1 MYHTPVQ
8 PNHGAEILIIDNDHR
23 IVELV
28 SWFLSKKGY
37 RVTSA
42 KSFWEARE
50 QLRERRP
57 ELMLSD
63 VDLGAESAL
72 EELPRLDSEGLL
84 PPTLVVSGYL
94 DPQTASRLE
103 ALEPV
108 LGTLAKPFDFAALEA
123 RIESSL
129 RTIRSN
135 RLQHAAQESVGREE
149 PVLVAS
155 PAGAPAPSSA
165 PSAAPSADA
174 EGWVE
179 ILPTATY
186 PGAGQ

>member
-1 MYHTPVQ
+1 MYQSPVQ
-8 PNHGAEILIIDNDHR
+8 PVHGAEILIVDNDHR

-42 KSFWEARE
+42 KSFQEARE
-50 QLRERRP
+50 QLLRGRP

-63 VDLGAESAL
+63 IDLGAESAL
-72 EELPRLDSEGLL
+72 DELPRLHREGLL

-94 DPQTASRLE
+94 DPETASRLE
-103 ALEPV
+103 ALDPV

-129 RTIRSN
+129 RSIRDTLL
-135 RLQHAAQESVGREE
+135 RDAAHETQGLGQAA
-149 PVLVAS
+149 LVAS
-155 PAGAPAPSSA
+155 PAAAAAPCAAPA
-165 PSAAPSADA
+165 ADA

-179 ILPTATY
+179 ILPAGSF

>member
-1 MYHTPVQ
+1 MYHSPVQ
-8 PNHGAEILIIDNDHR
+8 PVQGAEILIVDNDHR

-42 KSFWEARE
+42 QSFVEARE
-50 QLRERRP
+50 QLRQRRP

-72 EELPRLDSEGLL
+72 DELPRLDSEGLL

-94 DPQTASRLE
+94 DPETASRLE

-129 RTIRSN
+129 RTIRNS
-135 RLQHAAQESVGREE
+135 RLQHAAQENTAHENVGHEQ
-149 PVLVAS
+149 PTLVGS
-155 PAGAPAPSSA
+155 PACATAPE
-165 PSAAPSADA
+165 ADA

-179 ILPTATY
+179 ILPAGSF